1 MEKNKSVKRM
11 DWRQKVL
18 ISILGSFIVILSI
31 LFYITYHYFVAKI
44 ETGNE
49 KVVLMTFEQAEKN
62 LKNVLKNAELCLDKY
77 VTNDLIWDFEN
88 NYPETDIESNEL
100 KVKITDSF
108 INEMSVNREV
118 SALGFLRGD
127 GWGIVSSVLRKN
139 RTGNTQISGN
149 LLKVLRQSK
158 DAYPYTTW
166 IPSWELNLNNES
178 PLRLMSQ
185 NASLI
190 GIKALGESSELEKD
204 GYLIVAVSES
214 DLQSTYRSVAF
225 DDSTAVLVDGNNQII
240 SNVGEKLLGE
250 QLKTGSDTQN
260 IEYDLDIYNWKLCDM
275 IPKQEYMKDAKDI
288 RNFGVLIC
296 LAAILST
303 AFVSIVWSRKYTRP
317 IELLMKNMH
326 HVRYQEFE
334 IDKPQK
340 LGWEELDQLNE
351 ELYYTA
357 QSIKDYIERLKLV
370 EREKTKE
377 ELLALQYQMN
387 PHFLLNS
394 LNSIRWM
401 AMMTN
406 NKIVADTLV
415 TLGKIITP
423 MLRNP
428 SLTWKIENEIEF
440 LDNYVAMMQLRFG
453 HDMEYSMNCSKE
465 WYDLVFPRLI
475 LQPLIENCFVHGSS
489 SEEIRTINVSG
500 ISDSGTDNLVG
511 WDYNDVLPDGGL
523 VNLWNDE
530 DVMKANLTTAEQDL
544 CKQFDIDLPSDLLK
558 KRIED
563 GTSMDLSDANPT
575 IRMCLEITPKNITRI
590 DSNCIEL
597 TENALPGLVQAES
610 DEAFQSAKEALLQQL
625 ADAGVEESI
634 EWWQNAWETSKSS
647 IDKLES
653 K

>member
-31 LFYITYHYFVAKI
+31 LFCITYHYFVKKI

-62 LKNVLKNAELCLDKY
+62 LKNVLENAELCLDKY
-77 VTNDLIWDFEN
+77 VTNDLIWDYKN
-88 NYPETDIESNEL
+88 DYPETDVESNKL
-100 KVKITDSF
+100 KVRITDSF
-108 INEMSVNREV
+108 IDEMAVNREL

-127 GWGIVSSVLRKN
+127 GWGIVSSAFRKN
-139 RTGNTQISGN
+139 RTGNTQISGK
-149 LLKVLRQSK
+149 LLKILRQSK
-158 DAYPYTTW
+158 DVYPYTTW
-166 IPSWELNLNNES
+166 LPSWELNLNNDS
-178 PLRLMSQ
+178 PLRLMTQ

-190 GIKALGESSELEKD
+190 GIKALGENSELEKD

-214 DLQSTYRSVAF
+214 NLQSTYRSVAF

-240 SNVGEKLLGE
+240 SNVGEDLLGE
-250 QLKTGSDTQN
+250 QLETGNDTQN
-260 IEYDLDIYNWKLCDM
+260 IEYALDIYDWKLCDM

-288 RNFGVLIC
+288 RNFEVLMC
-296 LAAILST
+296 LAAILFT
-303 AFVSIVWSRKYTRP
+303 VFVSIVWSRKYTRP
-317 IELLMKNMH
+317 IELLMRNMH
-326 HVRYQEFE
+326 HVRRQEFE

-370 EREKTKE
+370 EKKKTEE

-440 LDNYVAMMQLRFG
+440 LENYVAMMQLRFS
-453 HDMEYSMNCSKE
+453 HDMEYNLSCSKE
-465 WYDLVFPRLI
+465 CYDLEFPRLI

-489 SEEIRTINVSG
+489 RGEIRTINVIIECDDFIDVKVINSG
-500 ISDSGTDNLVG
+500 VFFTKTQLEEIYIKMQTASKASDHIGMSNVYKRLNLLYGDLGKMTVESNEKCG
-511 WDYNDVLPDGGL
+511 FIVEVSFP
-523 VNLWNDE
+523 
-530 DVMKANLTTAEQDL
+530 KTAK
-544 CKQFDIDLPSDLLK
+544 CKMI
-558 KRIED
+558 
-563 GTSMDLSDANPT
+563 
-575 IRMCLEITPKNITRI
+575 IR
-590 DSNCIEL
+590 
-597 TENALPGLVQAES
+597 
-610 DEAFQSAKEALLQQL
+610 
-625 ADAGVEESI
+625 
-634 EWWQNAWETSKSS
+634 
-647 IDKLES
+647 
-653 K
+653 

>member
-31 LFYITYHYFVAKI
+31 LFCITYRYFVKKI

-62 LKNVLKNAELCLDKY
+62 LKNVLENAELCLNKY
-77 VTNDLIWDFEN
+77 VTNDLIWDYQN
-88 NYPETDIESNEL
+88 DYPETDVESNKL
-100 KVKITDSF
+100 NVRITDSF
-108 INEMSVNREV
+108 IDEMAVNREL

-127 GWGIVSSVLRKN
+127 GRGIVSSAFRKN
-139 RTGNTQISGN
+139 RTGNTEISGK
-149 LLKVLRQSK
+149 LLEALRQSK
-158 DAYPYTTW
+158 NAYPYTTW
-166 IPSWELNLNNES
+166 LPGWELSLNSES
-178 PLRLMSQ
+178 PLRLMNQ

-214 DLQSTYRSVAF
+214 DIQNTYRSVAF

-240 SNVGEKLLGE
+240 SNVGGNLLGE
-250 QLKTGSDTQN
+250 QLEPGNDTQN
-260 IEYDLDIYNWKLCDM
+260 IEYALDIYDWKLCDM

-288 RNFGVLIC
+288 RNFGVLMC

-317 IELLMKNMH
+317 IELLMSNMH
-326 HVRYQEFE
+326 HVRCQEFE

-370 EREKTKE
+370 EREKTEE

-440 LDNYVAMMQLRFG
+440 LENYVAMMQLRFS
-453 HDMEYSMNCSKE
+453 HDMEYNLSCSKE
-465 WYDLVFPRLI
+465 CHDLEFPRLI

-489 SEEIRTINVSG
+489 REEIRTINVIIECDDFIDVKVINSG
-500 ISDSGTDNLVG
+500 VFLTKTQLEEIYIKMQTASKASDHIGMSNVYKRLNLLYG
-511 WDYNDVLPDGGL
+511 
-523 VNLWNDE
+523 
-530 DVMKANLTTAEQDL
+530 DL
-544 CKQFDIDLPSDLLK
+544 GKMTVESNEKCGFIVEVSF
-558 KRIED
+558 
-563 GTSMDLSDANPT
+563 
-575 IRMCLEITPKNITRI
+575 PKN
-590 DSNCIEL
+590 
-597 TENALPGLVQAES
+597 
-610 DEAFQSAKEALLQQL
+610 
-625 ADAGVEESI
+625 
-634 EWWQNAWETSKSS
+634 SKM
-647 IDKLES
+647 
-653 K
+653 

>member
-1 MEKNKSVKRM
+1 M

-31 LFYITYHYFVAKI
+31 LFCITYHYFVKKI

-62 LKNVLKNAELCLDKY
+62 LKNVLENAELCLDKY
-77 VTNDLIWDFEN
+77 VTNDLIWDYKN
-88 NYPETDIESNEL
+88 DYPETDVESSEL

-108 INEMSVNREV
+108 IDEMAVNREL

-127 GWGIVSSVLRKN
+127 GWGIVSSAFRKN
-139 RTGNTQISGN
+139 RTGNTQISGK
-149 LLKVLRQSK
+149 LLKILRQSK
-158 DAYPYTTW
+158 DVYPYTTW
-166 IPSWELNLNNES
+166 LPSWELNLNNDS
-178 PLRLMSQ
+178 PLRLMTQ

-190 GIKALGESSELEKD
+190 GIKALGENSELEKD

-214 DLQSTYRSVAF
+214 NLQSTYRSVAF

-240 SNVGEKLLGE
+240 SNVGEDLLGE
-250 QLKTGSDTQN
+250 QLETGNDTQN
-260 IEYDLDIYNWKLCDM
+260 IEYALDIYDWKLCDM

-288 RNFGVLIC
+288 RNFGVLMC

-303 AFVSIVWSRKYTRP
+303 VFVSIVWSRKYTRP
-317 IELLMKNMH
+317 IELLMRNMH
-326 HVRYQEFE
+326 HVRRQEFE

-370 EREKTKE
+370 EKKKTEE

-440 LDNYVAMMQLRFG
+440 LENYVAMMQLRFS
-453 HDMEYSMNCSKE
+453 HDMEYNLSCSKE
-465 WYDLVFPRLI
+465 CYDLEFPRLI

-489 SEEIRTINVSG
+489 RGEIRTINVIIECDDFIDVKVINSG
-500 ISDSGTDNLVG
+500 VFFTKTQLEEIYIKMQTASKASDHIGMSNVYKRLNLLYGDLGKMTVESNEKCG
-511 WDYNDVLPDGGL
+511 FIVEVSFP
-523 VNLWNDE
+523 
-530 DVMKANLTTAEQDL
+530 KTAK
-544 CKQFDIDLPSDLLK
+544 CKMI
-558 KRIED
+558 
-563 GTSMDLSDANPT
+563 
-575 IRMCLEITPKNITRI
+575 IR
-590 DSNCIEL
+590 
-597 TENALPGLVQAES
+597 
-610 DEAFQSAKEALLQQL
+610 
-625 ADAGVEESI
+625 
-634 EWWQNAWETSKSS
+634 
-647 IDKLES
+647 
-653 K
+653 

>member
-31 LFYITYHYFVAKI
+31 LFCITYYYFVKKI

-62 LKNVLKNAELCLDKY
+62 LKNVLENAELCLNKY
-77 VTNDLIWDFEN
+77 VTNDLIWDYKN
-88 NYPETDIESNEL
+88 DYPETDVESNKL
-100 KVKITDSF
+100 KVRITDSF
-108 INEMSVNREV
+108 IDEMAVNREL

-127 GWGIVSSVLRKN
+127 GRGIVSSAFRKN
-139 RTGNTQISGN
+139 RTGNTEISGK
-149 LLKVLRQSK
+149 LLEALRQSK
-158 DAYPYTTW
+158 NAYPYTTW
-166 IPSWELNLNNES
+166 LPGWELSLNSES
-178 PLRLMSQ
+178 PLRLMNQ

-214 DLQSTYRSVAF
+214 DIQNTYRSVAF

-240 SNVGEKLLGE
+240 SNVGGNLLGE
-250 QLKTGSDTQN
+250 QLEPGNDTQN
-260 IEYDLDIYNWKLCDM
+260 IEYAFDIYDWKLCDM

-288 RNFGVLIC
+288 RNFGVLMC

-317 IELLMKNMH
+317 IELLMSNMH
-326 HVRYQEFE
+326 HVRCQEFE

-370 EREKTKE
+370 EREKTEE

-440 LDNYVAMMQLRFG
+440 LENYVAMMQLRFS
-453 HDMEYSMNCSKE
+453 HDMEYNLSCSKE
-465 WYDLVFPRLI
+465 CYDLEFPRLI

-489 SEEIRTINVSG
+489 RGEIRTINVIIECDDFIDVKVINSG
-500 ISDSGTDNLVG
+500 VFFTKTQLEEIYIKMQTASKASDHIGMSNVYKRLNLLYGDLGKMTVESNEKCG
-511 WDYNDVLPDGGL
+511 FIVEVSFP
-523 VNLWNDE
+523 
-530 DVMKANLTTAEQDL
+530 KTAK
-544 CKQFDIDLPSDLLK
+544 CKMI
-558 KRIED
+558 
-563 GTSMDLSDANPT
+563 
-575 IRMCLEITPKNITRI
+575 IR
-590 DSNCIEL
+590 
-597 TENALPGLVQAES
+597 
-610 DEAFQSAKEALLQQL
+610 
-625 ADAGVEESI
+625 
-634 EWWQNAWETSKSS
+634 
-647 IDKLES
+647 
-653 K
+653 

>member
-31 LFYITYHYFVAKI
+31 LFCITYHYFVKKI

-49 KVVLMTFEQAEKN
+49 KVVLMIFEQAEKN
-62 LKNVLKNAELCLDKY
+62 LKNVLENAELCLDKY
-77 VTNDLIWDFEN
+77 VTNDLIWDYKN
-88 NYPETDIESNEL
+88 DYPETDVESNKL
-100 KVKITDSF
+100 KVRITDSF
-108 INEMSVNREV
+108 IDEMAVNREL

-127 GWGIVSSVLRKN
+127 GRGIVSSAFRKN
-139 RTGNTQISGN
+139 RTGNTQISGK
-149 LLKVLRQSK
+149 LLKILRQSK
-158 DAYPYTTW
+158 DVYPYTTW
-166 IPSWELNLNNES
+166 LPSWELNLNNDS
-178 PLRLMSQ
+178 PLRLMTQ

-190 GIKALGESSELEKD
+190 GIKALGENSELEKD

-214 DLQSTYRSVAF
+214 DIQNTYRSVAF

-240 SNVGEKLLGE
+240 SNVGGNLLGE
-250 QLKTGSDTQN
+250 QLEPGNDTQN
-260 IEYDLDIYNWKLCDM
+260 IEYALDIYDWKLCDM

-288 RNFGVLIC
+288 RNFGVLMC

-303 AFVSIVWSRKYTRP
+303 VFVSIVWSRKYTRP
-317 IELLMKNMH
+317 IELLMRNMH
-326 HVRYQEFE
+326 HVRRQEFE

-370 EREKTKE
+370 EKKKTEE

-440 LDNYVAMMQLRFG
+440 LENYVAMMQLRFS
-453 HDMEYSMNCSKE
+453 HDMEYNLSCSKE
-465 WYDLVFPRLI
+465 CYDLEFPRLI

-489 SEEIRTINVSG
+489 REEIRTINVIIECDDFIDVKVINSG
-500 ISDSGTDNLVG
+500 VFFTKTQLEEIYIKMQTASKASDHIGMSNVYKRLNLLYG
-511 WDYNDVLPDGGL
+511 
-523 VNLWNDE
+523 
-530 DVMKANLTTAEQDL
+530 DL
-544 CKQFDIDLPSDLLK
+544 GKMTVESNEKCGFIVEVSF
-558 KRIED
+558 
-563 GTSMDLSDANPT
+563 
-575 IRMCLEITPKNITRI
+575 PKN
-590 DSNCIEL
+590 
-597 TENALPGLVQAES
+597 
-610 DEAFQSAKEALLQQL
+610 
-625 ADAGVEESI
+625 
-634 EWWQNAWETSKSS
+634 SKM
-647 IDKLES
+647 
-653 K
+653 

>member
-31 LFYITYHYFVAKI
+31 LFCITYHYFVKKI

-62 LKNVLKNAELCLDKY
+62 LKNVLENAELCLDKY
-77 VTNDLIWDFEN
+77 VTNDLIWDYKN
-88 NYPETDIESNEL
+88 DYPETDVESSEL

-108 INEMSVNREV
+108 IDEMAVNREL

-127 GWGIVSSVLRKN
+127 GWGIVSSAFRKN
-139 RTGNTQISGN
+139 RTGNTQISGK
-149 LLKVLRQSK
+149 LLKILRQSK
-158 DAYPYTTW
+158 DVYPYTTW
-166 IPSWELNLNNES
+166 LPSWELSLNNDS
-178 PLRLMSQ
+178 PLRLMTQ

-190 GIKALGESSELEKD
+190 GIKALGENSELEKD

-214 DLQSTYRSVAF
+214 NLQSTYRSVAF

-240 SNVGEKLLGE
+240 SNVGEDLLGE
-250 QLKTGSDTQN
+250 QLETGNDTQN
-260 IEYDLDIYNWKLCDM
+260 IEYALDIYDWKLCDM

-288 RNFGVLIC
+288 RNFGVLMC

-303 AFVSIVWSRKYTRP
+303 VFVSIVWSRKYTRP
-317 IELLMKNMH
+317 IELLMRNMH
-326 HVRYQEFE
+326 HVRRQEFE

-370 EREKTKE
+370 EKKKTEE

-440 LDNYVAMMQLRFG
+440 LENYVAMMQLRFS
-453 HDMEYSMNCSKE
+453 HDMEYNLSCSKE
-465 WYDLVFPRLI
+465 CYDLEFPRLI

-489 SEEIRTINVSG
+489 RGEIRTINVIIECDDFIDVKVINSG
-500 ISDSGTDNLVG
+500 VFFTKTQLEEIYIKMQTASKASDHIGMSNVYKRLNLLYGDLGKMTVESNEKCG
-511 WDYNDVLPDGGL
+511 FIVEVSFP
-523 VNLWNDE
+523 
-530 DVMKANLTTAEQDL
+530 KTAK
-544 CKQFDIDLPSDLLK
+544 CKMI
-558 KRIED
+558 
-563 GTSMDLSDANPT
+563 
-575 IRMCLEITPKNITRI
+575 IR
-590 DSNCIEL
+590 
-597 TENALPGLVQAES
+597 
-610 DEAFQSAKEALLQQL
+610 
-625 ADAGVEESI
+625 
-634 EWWQNAWETSKSS
+634 
-647 IDKLES
+647 
-653 K
+653 

>member
-31 LFYITYHYFVAKI
+31 LFCITYHYFVKKI

-62 LKNVLKNAELCLDKY
+62 LKNVLENAELCLDKY
-77 VTNDLIWDFEN
+77 VTNDLIWDYKN
-88 NYPETDIESNEL
+88 DYPETDVESNKL
-100 KVKITDSF
+100 KVRITDSF
-108 INEMSVNREV
+108 IDEMAVNREL

-127 GWGIVSSVLRKN
+127 GWGIVSSAFRKN
-139 RTGNTQISGN
+139 RTGNTQISGK
-149 LLKVLRQSK
+149 LLKILRQSK
-158 DAYPYTTW
+158 DVYPYTTW
-166 IPSWELNLNNES
+166 LPSWELNLNNDS
-178 PLRLMSQ
+178 PLRLMTQ

-190 GIKALGESSELEKD
+190 GIKALGENSELEKD

-214 DLQSTYRSVAF
+214 NLQSTYRSVAF

-240 SNVGEKLLGE
+240 SNVGEDLLGE
-250 QLKTGSDTQN
+250 QLETGNDTQN
-260 IEYDLDIYNWKLCDM
+260 IEYALDIYDWKLCDM

-288 RNFGVLIC
+288 RNFGVLMC

-303 AFVSIVWSRKYTRP
+303 VFVSIVWSRKYTRP
-317 IELLMKNMH
+317 IELLMRNMH
-326 HVRYQEFE
+326 HVRRQEFE

-370 EREKTKE
+370 EKKKTEE

-394 LNSIRWM
+394 INSIRWM

-440 LDNYVAMMQLRFG
+440 LENYVAMMQLRFS
-453 HDMEYSMNCSKE
+453 HDMEYNLSCSKE
-465 WYDLVFPRLI
+465 CYDLEFPRLI

-489 SEEIRTINVSG
+489 RGEIRTINVIIECDDFIDVKVINSG
-500 ISDSGTDNLVG
+500 VFFTKTQLEEIYIKMQTASKASDHIGMSNVYKRLNLLYGDLGKMTVESNEKCG
-511 WDYNDVLPDGGL
+511 FIVEVSFP
-523 VNLWNDE
+523 
-530 DVMKANLTTAEQDL
+530 KTAK
-544 CKQFDIDLPSDLLK
+544 CKMI
-558 KRIED
+558 
-563 GTSMDLSDANPT
+563 
-575 IRMCLEITPKNITRI
+575 IR
-590 DSNCIEL
+590 
-597 TENALPGLVQAES
+597 
-610 DEAFQSAKEALLQQL
+610 
-625 ADAGVEESI
+625 
-634 EWWQNAWETSKSS
+634 
-647 IDKLES
+647 
-653 K
+653 

>member
-1 MEKNKSVKRM
+1 M

-31 LFYITYHYFVAKI
+31 LFCITYHYFVKKI

-62 LKNVLKNAELCLDKY
+62 LKNVLENAELCLDKY
-77 VTNDLIWDFEN
+77 VTNDLIWDYKN
-88 NYPETDIESNEL
+88 DYPETDVESSEL

-108 INEMSVNREV
+108 IDEMAVNREL

-127 GWGIVSSVLRKN
+127 GWGIVSSAFRKN
-139 RTGNTQISGN
+139 RTGNTQISGK
-149 LLKVLRQSK
+149 LLKILRQSK
-158 DAYPYTTW
+158 DVYPYTTW
-166 IPSWELNLNNES
+166 LPSWELNLNNDS
-178 PLRLMSQ
+178 PLRLMTQ

-190 GIKALGESSELEKD
+190 GIKALGENSELEKD

-214 DLQSTYRSVAF
+214 NLQSTYRSVAF

-240 SNVGEKLLGE
+240 SNVGEDLLGE
-250 QLKTGSDTQN
+250 QLETGNDTQN
-260 IEYDLDIYNWKLCDM
+260 IEYALDIYDWKLCDM

-288 RNFGVLIC
+288 RNFGVLMC

-317 IELLMKNMH
+317 IELLMRNMH
-326 HVRYQEFE
+326 HVRRQEFE

-370 EREKTKE
+370 EKKKTEE

-440 LDNYVAMMQLRFG
+440 LENYVAMMQLRFS
-453 HDMEYSMNCSKE
+453 HDMEYNLSCSKE
-465 WYDLVFPRLI
+465 CYDLEFPRLI

-489 SEEIRTINVSG
+489 RGEIRTINVIIECDDFIDVKVINSG
-500 ISDSGTDNLVG
+500 VFFTKTQLEEIYIKMQTASKASDHIGMSNVYKRLNLLYGDLGKMTVESNEKCG
-511 WDYNDVLPDGGL
+511 FIVEVSFP
-523 VNLWNDE
+523 
-530 DVMKANLTTAEQDL
+530 KTAK
-544 CKQFDIDLPSDLLK
+544 CKMI
-558 KRIED
+558 
-563 GTSMDLSDANPT
+563 
-575 IRMCLEITPKNITRI
+575 IR
-590 DSNCIEL
+590 
-597 TENALPGLVQAES
+597 
-610 DEAFQSAKEALLQQL
+610 
-625 ADAGVEESI
+625 
-634 EWWQNAWETSKSS
+634 
-647 IDKLES
+647 
-653 K
+653 

>member
-31 LFYITYHYFVAKI
+31 LFCITYHYFVKKI

-62 LKNVLKNAELCLDKY
+62 LKNVLENAELCLDKY
-77 VTNDLIWDFEN
+77 VTNDLIWDYKN
-88 NYPETDIESNEL
+88 DYPETDVESSEL

-108 INEMSVNREV
+108 IDEMAVNREL

-127 GWGIVSSVLRKN
+127 GWGIVSSAFRKN
-139 RTGNTQISGN
+139 RTGNTQISGK
-149 LLKVLRQSK
+149 LLKILRQSK
-158 DAYPYTTW
+158 DVYPYTTW
-166 IPSWELNLNNES
+166 LPSWELNLNNDS
-178 PLRLMSQ
+178 PLRLMTQ

-190 GIKALGESSELEKD
+190 GIKALGENSELEKD

-214 DLQSTYRSVAF
+214 NLQSTYRSVAF

-240 SNVGEKLLGE
+240 SNVGEDLLGE
-250 QLKTGSDTQN
+250 QLETGNDTQN
-260 IEYDLDIYNWKLCDM
+260 IEYALDIYDWKLCDM

-288 RNFGVLIC
+288 RNFGVLMC

-317 IELLMKNMH
+317 IELLMRNMH
-326 HVRYQEFE
+326 HVRRQEFE

-370 EREKTKE
+370 EKKKTEE

-406 NKIVADTLV
+406 NKIVANTLV

-440 LDNYVAMMQLRFG
+440 LENYVAMMQLRFS
-453 HDMEYSMNCSKE
+453 HDMEYNLSCSKE
-465 WYDLVFPRLI
+465 CYDLEFPRLI

-489 SEEIRTINVSG
+489 RGEIRTINVIIECDDFIDVKVINSG
-500 ISDSGTDNLVG
+500 VFFTKTQLEEIYIKMQTASKASDHIGMSNVYKRLNLLYGDLGKMTVESNEKCG
-511 WDYNDVLPDGGL
+511 FIVEVSFP
-523 VNLWNDE
+523 
-530 DVMKANLTTAEQDL
+530 KTAK
-544 CKQFDIDLPSDLLK
+544 CKMI
-558 KRIED
+558 
-563 GTSMDLSDANPT
+563 
-575 IRMCLEITPKNITRI
+575 IR
-590 DSNCIEL
+590 
-597 TENALPGLVQAES
+597 
-610 DEAFQSAKEALLQQL
+610 
-625 ADAGVEESI
+625 
-634 EWWQNAWETSKSS
+634 
-647 IDKLES
+647 
-653 K
+653 

>member
-1 MEKNKSVKRM
+1 MKRM

-31 LFYITYHYFVAKI
+31 LFCITYHYFVKKI

-62 LKNVLKNAELCLDKY
+62 LKNVLENAELCLDKY
-77 VTNDLIWDFEN
+77 VTNDLIWDYKN
-88 NYPETDIESNEL
+88 DYPETDVESSEL

-108 INEMSVNREV
+108 IDEMAVNREL

-127 GWGIVSSVLRKN
+127 GWGIVSSAFRKN
-139 RTGNTQISGN
+139 RTGNTQISGK
-149 LLKVLRQSK
+149 LLKILRQSK
-158 DAYPYTTW
+158 DVYPYTTW
-166 IPSWELNLNNES
+166 LPSWELNLNNDS
-178 PLRLMSQ
+178 PLRLMTQ

-190 GIKALGESSELEKD
+190 GIKALGENSELEKD

-214 DLQSTYRSVAF
+214 NLQSTYRSVAF

-240 SNVGEKLLGE
+240 SNVGEDLLGE
-250 QLKTGSDTQN
+250 QLETGNDTQN
-260 IEYDLDIYNWKLCDM
+260 IEYALDIYDWKLCDM

-288 RNFGVLIC
+288 RNFGVLMC

-303 AFVSIVWSRKYTRP
+303 VFVSIVWSRKYTRP
-317 IELLMKNMH
+317 IELLMRNMH
-326 HVRYQEFE
+326 HVRRQEFE

-370 EREKTKE
+370 EKKKTEE

-440 LDNYVAMMQLRFG
+440 LENYVAMMQLRFS
-453 HDMEYSMNCSKE
+453 HDMEYNLSCSKE
-465 WYDLVFPRLI
+465 CYDLEFPRLI

-489 SEEIRTINVSG
+489 RGEIRTINVIIECDDFIDVKVINSG
-500 ISDSGTDNLVG
+500 VFFTKTQLEEIYIKMQTASKASDHIGMSNVYKRLNLLYGDLGKMTVESNEKCG
-511 WDYNDVLPDGGL
+511 FIVEVSFP
-523 VNLWNDE
+523 
-530 DVMKANLTTAEQDL
+530 KTAK
-544 CKQFDIDLPSDLLK
+544 CKMI
-558 KRIED
+558 
-563 GTSMDLSDANPT
+563 
-575 IRMCLEITPKNITRI
+575 IR
-590 DSNCIEL
+590 
-597 TENALPGLVQAES
+597 
-610 DEAFQSAKEALLQQL
+610 
-625 ADAGVEESI
+625 
-634 EWWQNAWETSKSS
+634 
-647 IDKLES
+647 
-653 K
+653 

>member
-31 LFYITYHYFVAKI
+31 LFCITYHYFVKKI

-62 LKNVLKNAELCLDKY
+62 LKNVLENAELCLDKY
-77 VTNDLIWDFEN
+77 VTNDLIWDYKN
-88 NYPETDIESNEL
+88 DYPETDVESSEL

-108 INEMSVNREV
+108 IDEMAVNREL

-127 GWGIVSSVLRKN
+127 GWGIVSSAFRKN
-139 RTGNTQISGN
+139 RTGNTQISGK
-149 LLKVLRQSK
+149 LLKILRQSK
-158 DAYPYTTW
+158 DVYPYTTW
-166 IPSWELNLNNES
+166 LPSWELNLNNDS
-178 PLRLMSQ
+178 PLRLMTQ

-190 GIKALGESSELEKD
+190 GIKALGENSELEKD

-214 DLQSTYRSVAF
+214 NLQSTYRSVAF

-240 SNVGEKLLGE
+240 SNVGEDLLGE
-250 QLKTGSDTQN
+250 QLETGNDTQN
-260 IEYDLDIYNWKLCDM
+260 IEYALDIYDWKLCDM

-288 RNFGVLIC
+288 RNFGVLMC

-303 AFVSIVWSRKYTRP
+303 VFVSIVWSRKYTRP
-317 IELLMKNMH
+317 IELLMRNMH
-326 HVRYQEFE
+326 HVRRQEFE

-370 EREKTKE
+370 EKKKTEE

-440 LDNYVAMMQLRFG
+440 LENYVAMMQLRFS
-453 HDMEYSMNCSKE
+453 HDMEYNLSCSKE
-465 WYDLVFPRLI
+465 CYDLEFPRLI
-475 LQPLIENCFVHGSS
+475 LQPLIENCFVYGSS
-489 SEEIRTINVSG
+489 RGEIRTINVIIECDDFIDVKVINSG
-500 ISDSGTDNLVG
+500 VFFTKTQLEEIYIKMQTASKASDHIGMSNVYKRLNLLYGDLGKMTVESNEKCG
-511 WDYNDVLPDGGL
+511 FIVEVSFP
-523 VNLWNDE
+523 
-530 DVMKANLTTAEQDL
+530 KTAK
-544 CKQFDIDLPSDLLK
+544 CKMI
-558 KRIED
+558 
-563 GTSMDLSDANPT
+563 
-575 IRMCLEITPKNITRI
+575 IR
-590 DSNCIEL
+590 
-597 TENALPGLVQAES
+597 
-610 DEAFQSAKEALLQQL
+610 
-625 ADAGVEESI
+625 
-634 EWWQNAWETSKSS
+634 
-647 IDKLES
+647 
-653 K
+653 